1 MATDDKIRVVIVD
14 DVPET
19 RENIRRLLQFEND
32 VEVVGIAGTGR
43 EAISVAKDVRPD
55 VVLMDINM
63 PDMDGIAATEAI
75 RRTVYFTQIVVLS
88 VQGDPNY
95 MRRAMLA
102 GARDFLTKPPSVD
115 ELTSAIRRA
124 GKMAHEERSKTPL
137 SSSVSG
143 GVPGGAMIHPV
154 SNGKVIVVYSPK
166 GGAGCTTVAVNLA
179 MVLHNEETPVILV
192 DGNLQF
198 GDVTVFLN
206 EQGKNT
212 IADLAPRA
220 DELDPEIL
228 EEVLITHK
236 TTKVKILAAPS
247 RPEYAESVTGEQ
259 FAKVIQYLR
268 RLFSYVVI
276 DTSSTLTDEVLAA
289 MDSSDL
295 IILLTTQD
303 IPAIK
308 NARLFFDLASV
319 LNITPKRI
327 VFAMNR
333 FDRRI
338 GITPEK
344 VSDSFKHE
352 VSAVLPL
359 DERVVIPSINR
370 GVPFILADKSKPISK
385 SILQLAEAVR
395 HRLTELAQIEEQKQD
410 GKALA
415 GAVGRFG
422 KR

>member
-1 MATDDKIRVVIVD
+1 MGSDDKIRVVIVD
-14 DVPET
+14 DVAET

-32 VEVVGIAGTGR
+32 VEVVGVAGTGR
-43 EAISVAKDVRPD
+43 EAIAVAKDVRPD

-63 PDMDGIAATEAI
+63 PDMDGIAATETI
-75 RRTVYFTQIVVLS
+75 RRTVFFTQIVVLS

-124 GKMAHEERSKTPL
+124 GKMAHEERAKAPVGVHTSAGGTQGMTLNPL
-137 SSSVSG
+137 ST
-143 GVPGGAMIHPV
+143 
-154 SNGKVIVVYSPK
+154 GKVIVVYSPK
-166 GGAGCTTVAVNLA
+166 GGAGCTTVSVNLA
-179 MVLHNEETPVILV
+179 MALHNEETPVILV
-192 DGNLQF
+192 DGNLQY
-198 GDVTVFLN
+198 GDITVFLN

-212 IADLAPRA
+212 IMDLAPRA
-220 DELDPEIL
+220 DELDPDIL

-236 TTKVKILAAPS
+236 TSKVRILAAPA

-259 FAKVIQYLR
+259 FGKVLQYLKR
-268 RLFSYVVI
+268 IYSYIVV
-276 DTSSTLTDEVLAA
+276 DTSSTLTDEVVAA
-289 MDSSDL
+289 IENADL
-295 IILLTTQD
+295 VILLTTQD

-308 NARLFFDLASV
+308 NARLFFDLANV
-319 LNITPKRI
+319 LNLSPKRI

-333 FDRRI
+333 FDKRI

-344 VSDSFKHE
+344 VGESFKHE
-352 VSAVLPL
+352 IAAVLPL

-385 SILQLAEAVR
+385 AILQLAEAVR
-395 HRLTELAQIEEQKQD
+395 HRLTELAQLDEQKQD
-410 GKALA
+410 GKVLV
-415 GAVGRFG
+415 GASGRMN
-422 KR
+422 RR